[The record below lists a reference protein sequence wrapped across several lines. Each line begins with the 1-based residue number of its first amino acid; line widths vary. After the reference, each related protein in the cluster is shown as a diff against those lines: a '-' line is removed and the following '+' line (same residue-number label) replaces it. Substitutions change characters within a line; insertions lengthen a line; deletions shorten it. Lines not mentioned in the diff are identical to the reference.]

1 LVGFALES
9 KCHTGQ
15 TIIYD
20 AVGKLGWA
28 VDIRTHRIGTL
39 IERLLI
45 PDWDKEEASG
55 KEESTAFVSDLL
67 ARPKIDKPNNRWFSW
82 GWPWPR
88 PGKGKRGHG
97 DDDLDS
103 GDPDDQPDEGDGDG
117 DDGNEPEEPTDP
129 AQPPPHKGKP
139 SKSHVPKPQINSEC
153 RDCFKWEFFDD
164 FGGKA

>member
-1 LVGFALES
+1 VGFALES

-20 AVGKLGWA
+20 AVGKLGWS

-39 IERLLI
+39 IDRLLI
-45 PDWDKEEASG
+45 PDWDKADGTESSPSAEDVGRGETKLVKEHSG
-55 KEESTAFVSDLL
+55 
-67 ARPKIDKPNNRWFSW
+67 WFSW

-88 PGKGKRGHG
+88 PGKDKRGHHG

-103 GDPDDQPDEGDGDG
+103 GDPDDQPDNG
-117 DDGNEPEEPTDP
+117 DDKKRPSEPSNPG
-129 AQPPPHKGKP
+129 QPPPHDGKP
-139 SKSHVPKPQINSEC
+139 PKSHVPKPQINSEC

-164 FGGKA
+164 FGGKS